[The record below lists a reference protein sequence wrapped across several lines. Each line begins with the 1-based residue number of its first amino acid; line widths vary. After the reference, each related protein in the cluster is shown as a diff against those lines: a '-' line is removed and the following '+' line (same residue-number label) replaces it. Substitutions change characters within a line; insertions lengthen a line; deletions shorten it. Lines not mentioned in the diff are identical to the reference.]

1 MKAGGEVFLKAV
13 VLATILL
20 FLAKPVPA
28 IIAEEDTTSTSIPLG
43 LEISASLKE
52 VIIQHKEAIS
62 SYIME
67 IKTLTSKAVDERLRL
82 IEEYHQ
88 QLKQRINLM
97 NQERE
102 NLLRKLL
109 NGTIS
114 PQEFSL
120 EIRRIRIEA
129 YGLSML
135 SDKLG
140 RRLGE
145 IGRSLSENLTTIAD
159 ELVETNKLFSE
170 QMRETIEQIKEELG
184 IGTYRLGIGNTTDCK
199 KLQSISNMLSKAK
212 SRLEE
217 LREKL
222 IEKIGNLRSNIS
234 RIDESLQQSPLVA
247 GGCKELLKNLTL
259 RLDILEKEIFNL
271 NKTRSESLQKLSQL
285 HEELNKFRQRQQEIN
300 QTINELENQL
310 QRMDTERRELEGR
323 LNANIGGDKEREKIR
338 GRLQELF
345 KEIDKLNERRREFN
359 ELMNEVRNR
368 IEKHLKAIEELRNAT
383 QRFMEEIGKKIR
395 EREEVSRIIRELK
408 EKCSGGNKT
417 VIKTYI
423 TKSLLEKKLEFSE
436 KELERLEMKIEILSN
451 WLNETNDRI
460 SQFCQQTTQEKP

>member
-28 IIAEEDTTSTSIPLG
+28 TIAEEDTTSTSIPLG

-52 VIIQHKEAIS
+52 LIIQHKEAIS

-88 QLKQRINLM
+88 QFKQRINLM

-247 GGCKELLKNLTL
+247 GGCKELLKNLT
-259 RLDILEKEIFNL
+259 
-271 NKTRSESLQKLSQL
+271 
-285 HEELNKFRQRQQEIN
+285 
-300 QTINELENQL
+300 
-310 QRMDTERRELEGR
+310 
-323 LNANIGGDKEREKIR
+323 
-338 GRLQELF
+338 
-345 KEIDKLNERRREFN
+345 
-359 ELMNEVRNR
+359 
-368 IEKHLKAIEELRNAT
+368 
-383 QRFMEEIGKKIR
+383 
-395 EREEVSRIIRELK
+395 
-408 EKCSGGNKT
+408 
-417 VIKTYI
+417 
-423 TKSLLEKKLEFSE
+423 
-436 KELERLEMKIEILSN
+436 
-451 WLNETNDRI
+451 
-460 SQFCQQTTQEKP
+460 